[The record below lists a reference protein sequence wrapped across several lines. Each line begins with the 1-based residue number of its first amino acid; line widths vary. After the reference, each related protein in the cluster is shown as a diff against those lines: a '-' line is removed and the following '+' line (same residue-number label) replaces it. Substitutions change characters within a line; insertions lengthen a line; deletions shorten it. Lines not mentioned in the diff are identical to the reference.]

1 MTPFLLR
8 IAQTFYSEYG
18 NELYKHT
25 FVFPNKRAG
34 VFFRKYLS
42 ETATKPIFS
51 PSVIT
56 INELFESFSEYQLAD
71 NIMMLEI
78 LYKNYKNIIGSHET
92 FDDFLYWGEILLN
105 DFDNVDK
112 YMVDV
117 SQLFKNISNL
127 KSLDDDF
134 SHLTPSQVEAIRRF
148 WAHFMPV
155 EDNETKQKFVQTW
168 DILFELYTNFR
179 NELKENGY
187 AYEGM
192 LFREVADRAKAKEDF
207 KFGNDSFIFVGLN
220 SISTVEYELMNYLKN
235 SGVADFYWDYESP
248 LVHDKENR
256 ASMWVEENLSRFP
269 SKFEQVYSGNS
280 SENGTDE
287 KTKIELIGIPSAV
300 GQAKHVAEIISKL
313 IEEGHLTDDAINTAI
328 VLPDESLLLPT
339 LYSIPKEID
348 KINVTMG
355 YSLTNASVASLVEN
369 ISLLQKN
376 IRKSGDEQAFYFRH
390 VLSILNHPLVMHSI
404 KSDADN
410 IKNDIVNF
418 NRVTVST
425 NELKGNALVELI
437 FKPIEK
443 WQDIPE
449 YLHEILISVYN
460 SIESEIKDKDEELN
474 AESSRAIDLE
484 REFIVEYYKVITRLQ
499 GTLTNSTEM
508 SIDTYFRLLKRLT
521 KSINVSFSGE
531 PLSGL
536 QIMGTL
542 ETRVLDFDNLIILSM
557 NEGIFPKKSS
567 QSSFIPYTLRK
578 TFGLPTN
585 EHQDSKHAYYFYRMI
600 SRAKRVFMLYDTRTE
615 DLQTGEVSR
624 FFNQLKYLYA
634 DNFEIAPEKIFK
646 YRVFSPKVET
656 ISVSK
661 TNDVLNKLNRFRVG
675 GESALSASLI
685 NNYINCPLQFYFS
698 AVEGLKQEEEV
709 SESVEASVFG
719 SIFHRLMEVIYNRFV
734 ELNVTD
740 DAINEII
747 KNDKFLTEIIE
758 KAFARYYFKNE
769 NDVKPLKG
777 HYYLI
782 GEILRSYVIQ
792 TLNADRQFTPF
803 RYIGSEH
810 RIDETYRVNDSL
822 EINFRGSIDRIDLVD
837 NSYRIIDYKTGTG
850 ETKFNSIEQL
860 FDSSKDK
867 RPYQILQVFIY
878 ALFYGKKNPDKQ
890 LSPAI
895 YYLRFIFKD
904 FDPAIYHQKDKNR
917 IDKIENIEDYMPEFI
932 EQFNS
937 LITEIFNPD
946 IPFSQT
952 LNETNCQWCAFRT
965 ICGK

>member
-18 NELYKHT
+18 NDLYKHT

-34 VFFRKYLS
+34 VFFQKYLS
-42 ETATKPIFS
+42 DIASKPIFS

-56 INELFESFSEYQLAD
+56 INELFESLSEYQLAD
-71 NIMMLEI
+71 NIMMLET
-78 LYKNYKNIIGSHET
+78 LYKNYKNIIGSQDT
-92 FDDFLYWGEILLN
+92 FDDFLYWGEMLLN

-112 YMVDV
+112 YMVDTR
-117 SQLFKNISNL
+117 QLFKNISNL

-134 SHLTPSQVEAIRRF
+134 SHLTPSQIEAIQRF
-148 WAHFMPV
+148 WAYFMPA
-155 EDNETKQKFVQTW
+155 EIENNETKQKFVQTW

-192 LFREVADRAKAKEDF
+192 MFREVADRAKAKDDIEL
-207 KFGNDSFIFVGLN
+207 GNGSFIFVGLN
-220 SISTVEYELMNYLKN
+220 SISNVEYELMNYLKN
-235 SGVADFYWDYESP
+235 RGIADFYWDYESP

-256 ASMWVEENLSRFP
+256 ASMCVEENLSRFP
-269 SKFEQVYSGNS
+269 SKFNRIYIEKESNK
-280 SENGTDE
+280 
-287 KTKIELIGIPSAV
+287 KTKIELTGIPSAV
-300 GQAKHVAEIISKL
+300 GQTKHVAEIISNLLKDGYL
-313 IEEGHLTDDAINTAI
+313 KDNGINTAI

-376 IRKSGDEQAFYFRH
+376 IRKSGKEQAFYFRH
-390 VLSILNHPLVMHSI
+390 VLSVLNHPLVMHTI
-404 KSDADN
+404 KSDADD
-410 IKNDIVNF
+410 IKNNIVNF

-425 NELKGNALVELI
+425 NELKGNPLLELI

-449 YLHEILISVYN
+449 YLHKILISVYN

-499 GTLTNSTEM
+499 GTLTDSIDMN
-508 SIDTYFRLLKRLT
+508 IDTYFRLLKGLT

-557 NEGIFPKKSS
+557 NEGIFPKRNS

-578 TFGLPTN
+578 TFGLPTH

-634 DNFEIAPEKIFK
+634 DNFEIEPEKILK

-656 ISVSK
+656 ISISK
-661 TNDVLNKLNRFRVG
+661 TNDILNKLNRFRTG
-675 GESALSASLI
+675 GELALSASLI

-709 SESVEASVFG
+709 SESIEASVFG

-740 DAINEII
+740 DTINEII

-758 KAFARYYFKNE
+758 KAFARYYFKDESN
-769 NDVKPLKG
+769 VKTLKG
-777 HYYLI
+777 QFYLI
-782 GEILRSYVIQ
+782 GEILRRYVKQ
-792 TLNADRQFTPF
+792 TLETDLQFTPF
-803 RYIGSEH
+803 KYVGSEH
-810 RIDETYRVNDSL
+810 RIDESYRVNDSL
-822 EINFRGSIDRIDLVD
+822 EIKFRGSIDRIDLVD

-904 FDPAIYHQKDKNR
+904 FDPAIYHQKDKNK

>member
-1 MTPFLLR
+1 MTPFLRR

-18 NELYKHT
+18 NDLYKHT

-42 ETATKPIFS
+42 DIATKPIFS

-56 INELFESFSEYQLAD
+56 INELFESLSDYQLAD
-71 NIMMLEI
+71 NIMMLET
-78 LYKNYKNIIGSHET
+78 LYKNYINIIGSEET
-92 FDDFLYWGEILLN
+92 FDDFLYWGEMLLN

-112 YMVDV
+112 YMVDAR
-117 SQLFKNISNL
+117 QLFRNISNL

-134 SHLTPSQVEAIRRF
+134 SHLSPSQIEAIQRF
-148 WAHFMPV
+148 WTYFLPV
-155 EDNETKQKFVQTW
+155 EGNETKQKFVQTW

-179 NELKENGY
+179 NELKDNGY

-207 KFGNDSFIFVGLN
+207 ELGNGSFIFVGLN

-235 SGVADFYWDYESP
+235 RGVADFYWDYESP
-248 LVHDKENR
+248 MVHDKQNR
-256 ASMWVEENLSRFP
+256 ASMWVEDNLSRFP
-269 SKFEQVYSGNS
+269 SKFEQIYSDKS
-280 SENGTDE
+280 LEDSKE

-300 GQAKHVAEIISKL
+300 GQAKHVSEIISKL
-313 IEEGHLTDDAINTAI
+313 IENEHLSNEIINTAI
-328 VLPDESLLLPT
+328 ILPDENLLLPT
-339 LYSIPKEID
+339 LYSIPKEIE

-376 IRKSGDEQAFYFRH
+376 VRKSGDEHAFYFRH
-390 VLSILNHPLVMHSI
+390 VLIILNHPLVMHAI
-404 KSDADN
+404 KSDADE
-410 IKNDIVNF
+410 IKNNIVSF

-425 NELKGNALVELI
+425 NELKGNPLVELI
-437 FKPIEK
+437 FRPIEK

-460 SIESEIKDKDEELN
+460 SIESEIKNKDEELS

-499 GTLTNSTEM
+499 DTLTDSIDMN
-508 SIDTYFRLLKRLT
+508 IDTYFRLLKGLT
-521 KSINVSFSGE
+521 KSINVAFSGE

-557 NEGIFPKKSS
+557 NEGVFPTKTSHN
-567 QSSFIPYTLRK
+567 SFIPYTLRK
-578 TFGLPTN
+578 TFGLPVH
-585 EHQDSKHAYYFYRMI
+585 EHQDSKNAYYFYRMI

-615 DLQTGEVSR
+615 DMQTGEVSR
-624 FFNQLKYLYA
+624 FFNQLKYLYS
-634 DNFEIAPEKIFK
+634 DKFEIAPEKILK

-661 TNDVLNKLNRFRVG
+661 TEDVLNKLNKFRVG

-698 AVEGLKQEEEV
+698 AVEGLKEEEEV

-719 SIFHRLMEVIYNRFV
+719 SIFHKLMEDIYNRYV
-734 ELNVTD
+734 NINVTD

-747 KNDKFLTEIIE
+747 KNDDFLTEIIE
-758 KAFARYYFKNE
+758 KAFARYYFMDEDN
-769 NDVKPLKG
+769 VKPLKG
-777 HYYLI
+777 QFYLI
-782 GEILRSYVIQ
+782 GEILRRYVKQ
-792 TLNADRQFTPF
+792 TLKADLDFTPF
-803 RYIGSEH
+803 KYIGSECK
-810 RIDETYRVNDSL
+810 INDTYRINDSL
-822 EINFRGSIDRIDLVD
+822 EINFKGSIDRIDFVND
-837 NSYRIIDYKTGTG
+837 SYRIIDYKTGTG

-895 YYLRFIFKD
+895 YYLRSIFQN
-904 FDPAIYHQKDKNR
+904 FDPAIYHKKDKNQ
-917 IDKIENIEDYMPEFI
+917 IDKIEDIEEYMPEFI
-932 EQFNS
+932 EYFNS
-937 LITEIFNPD
+937 VIDEIFNPD

-952 LNETNCQWCAFRT
+952 LNEKNCEWCAFSN